1 MKKPLLFFLL
11 IFSSIVYSQGDPK
24 KVSGK
29 VVDDKGIPIPN
40 VTITFEEKDA
50 FTDLDGKYTIEV
62 KNSKSI
68 LRFSYLGFAPQV
80 VVVGK
85 NKEINI
91 TLLEEKNQLDEVVV
105 IGYGTQKR
113 SNVTGAISKYKNE
126 KLDEIA
132 VSRLDQALQGKI
144 AGVQVQNI
152 SSEAGADAQI
162 TVRGISSINAG
173 ANPLV
178 VVDGQPIPDGLGSL
192 NMADVASVEV
202 LKDAASAAIYGSR
215 GASGVILITTKSG
228 KADKVKY
235 SFKYSTGFKSA
246 YEKYDLMSTTE
257 YTELLYREQAI
268 RETDNSIRYEA
279 GVPLLNANN
288 QPYIVNDNPNPF
300 PNALNIF
307 YQGTTTKVNNLLA
320 AYIVEQT
327 MLGGRG
333 YDYQDEV
340 LRTAEFKNIQF
351 SATGGTKSLKYYVS
365 GGYQG
370 DEGIMLKSNFQ
381 KFNFRTK
388 FDIDLSKRVKLSVNI
403 NPSYTTKE
411 SPSENLTNFWRYP
424 SWLPA
429 THNALTA
436 AFVNQNPQWAGIQAG
451 DYAHPRHFIGLTYNA
466 TYPDGTPLLF
476 PNGSSNWSYPNDS
489 YYSQYQNDP
498 LSPYSLPGYV
508 FPGTNP
514 ALNTPDIYT
523 SATGSPSNSAQNN
536 PMASLLSHDI
546 NAKSYGL
553 QSGATLNVN
562 LLSGLDFKTMNTL
575 YMKYD
580 TKLDWSDRNADGDGI
595 VNKGIYYDNTYID
608 LLTENTLNYK
618 KEFENNS
625 LEFLA
630 GFTAQQTKSTNTQT
644 TGLDY
649 PSDNITTLNNALF
662 IDKSGTFGS
671 KNQVGLLSYLGRINY
686 AYKSKYL
693 LSASYRTDGS
703 SYFGPGRKWGSFPA
717 ASIGW
722 VVNKESFLD
731 KVDWLNKLA
740 FRASYGVSGNNRI
753 LNYGYQNLLSSANYS
768 FGPGTGTQTG
778 GQVGNPNINANE
790 DITWERT
797 YQTNFGLDV
806 ALWNNRFSLS
816 VDVYNSVTDKL
827 LLQQATMAFSGVPL
841 SWNNIGSLYNKGY
854 EFELAATVL
863 KSNNFKWS
871 TTSNLSHTRNEIKE
885 LGNEAYLLNYGE
897 RNEIYKSVVGGPLV
911 QFFGYKTD
919 GIWISQEQIDASG
932 LTSNLPSVF
941 KPGGLRLVDVDGNGE
956 INTDDRTIIGD
967 PYPDFTWGF
976 TNNFTFKAFDF
987 SFTWQGVQGGELIN
1001 GDPNYGETKSRNV
1014 NYNSNRWISP
1024 ANPGDGK
1031 TPYEEIGF
1039 NWMLTDYVVEDA
1051 SYFAL
1056 REVNLGYTL
1065 PVSLAKKIGLSSL
1078 RLYSSAQ
1085 NVYFH
1090 SASGYRGIN
1099 AEGRST
1105 SGPYSSALV
1114 AGYQR
1119 GAFPIAKT
1127 IVFGIDI
1134 NF

>member
-1 MKKPLLFFLL
+1 MKKPLLLFLL
-11 IFSSIVYSQGDPK
+11 IFTSIIYGQGDAK
-24 KVSGK
+24 KVTGT
-29 VVDDKGIPIPN
+29 VVDDKGLPIPN
-40 VTITFEEKDA
+40 VTVTFEDKNS
-50 FTDLDGKYTIEV
+50 FTDLDGKYSIEV

-68 LRFSYLGFAPQV
+68 LRFSYLGYAPQIM
-80 VVVGK
+80 VVGK

-91 TLLEEKNQLDEVVV
+91 MLLEEKNQLDEVVV

-126 KLDEIA
+126 KLDEIP
-132 VSRLDQALQGKI
+132 VSKLDQALQGKI

-178 VVDGQPIPDGLGSL
+178 VVDGQPIPDGLGTI

-235 SFKYSTGFKSA
+235 AFKYSTGFKSA
-246 YEKYDLMSTTE
+246 YKKYDLLSTSE

-268 RETDNSIRYEA
+268 RNTDPAIQAEGLIN
-279 GVPLLNANN
+279 
-288 QPYIVNDNPNPF
+288 
-300 PNALNIF
+300 PNALNIY
-307 YQGTTTKVNNLLA
+307 YQGSPTKVNNLLA

-327 MLGGRG
+327 MLGGKG

-388 FDIDLSKRVKLSVNI
+388 FDIDLSKNVKLSVNI

-424 SWLPA
+424 TWLPYK
-429 THNALTA
+429 HNDLTA
-436 AFVNQNPQWAGIQAG
+436 AFVNQNPQWASIQPG
-451 DYAHPRHFIGLTYNA
+451 DYAHPRHFIGLTYTG
-466 TYPDGTPLLF
+466 TYPDGSQLILPDGTTFTP
-476 PNGSSNWSYPNDS
+476 
-489 YYSQYQNDP
+489 
-498 LSPYSLPGYV
+498 
-508 FPGTNP
+508 
-514 ALNTPDIYT
+514 
-523 SATGSPSNSAQNN
+523 ATGSPSNSAQNN

-562 LLSGLDFKTMNTL
+562 LLPGLDFKTMNTL

-595 VNKGIYYDNTYID
+595 VNKGIYYDNTYLD

-693 LSASYRTDGS
+693 LSVSYRTDGS
-703 SYFGPGRKWGSFPA
+703 SYFGPGRKWGDFPA
-717 ASIGW
+717 ASVGW
-722 VVNKESFLD
+722 IVNKESFLN
-731 KVDWLNKLA
+731 KVDWLNKLG

-797 YQTNFGLDV
+797 YQTNFGVDL

-854 EFELAATVL
+854 EFELAATIL
-863 KSNNFKWS
+863 KSKNFKWS
-871 TTSNLSHTRNEIKE
+871 TTSNLSHTENEIKE

-919 GIWISQEQIDASG
+919 GIWISQAQIDASG
-932 LTSNLPSVF
+932 LTSDLPSVF
-941 KPGGLRLVDVDGNGE
+941 KPGGLRLVDVDGNGV
-956 INTDDRTIIGD
+956 IDTNDRTIIGD

-987 SFTWQGVQGGELIN
+987 SFTLQGVQGGELIN

-1014 NYNSNRWISP
+1014 NYNSNRWLSP
-1024 ANPGDGK
+1024 ENPGDGR

-1085 NVYFH
+1085 NVYFR

-1099 AEGRST
+1099 SEGRST

>member
-1 MKKPLLFFLL
+1 MKKPLILFLL
-11 IFSSIVYSQGDPK
+11 IFTSIIYSQTDTK
-24 KVSGK
+24 KISGT
-29 VVDDKGIPIPN
+29 VVDDKDAPIPG
-40 VTITFEEKDA
+40 VTVTFEDKDTV
-50 FTDLDGKYTIEV
+50 TDFDGKYSIEV

-68 LRFSYLGFAPQV
+68 LRFSYLGYAPQIM
-80 VVVGK
+80 VVGK

-91 TLLEEKNQLDEVVV
+91 TLFEEKNQLDEVVV

-173 ANPLV
+173 ASPLV
-178 VVDGQPIPDGLGSL
+178 VVDGQPIPDGLGTI

-235 SFKYSTGFKSA
+235 AFKYSTGFKSA
-246 YEKYDLMSTTE
+246 YKKYDLLSTSE
-257 YTELLYREQAI
+257 YTDLLYREQAI
-268 RETDNSIRYEA
+268 RNTDPAIQAEGLIN
-279 GVPLLNANN
+279 
-288 QPYIVNDNPNPF
+288 
-300 PNALNIF
+300 PNALNIY
-307 YQGTTTKVNNLLA
+307 YQGSPAKVNNLLA

-327 MLGGRG
+327 MLGGKG
-333 YDYQDEV
+333 YNYQDEV

-351 SATGGTKSLKYYVS
+351 SATGGTKSLKYYIS

-381 KFNFRTK
+381 KLNFRTK

-424 SWLPA
+424 TWLPYQ
-429 THNALTA
+429 HNALTA
-436 AFVNQNPQWAGIQAG
+436 TFVNQNPQWASIQAG
-451 DYAHPRHFIGLTYNA
+451 DYAHPRHFIDLPYNA
-466 TYPDGTPLLF
+466 VYPDGSTLY
-476 PNGSSNWSYPNDS
+476 YPDETTFNI
-489 YYSQYQNDP
+489 
-498 LSPYSLPGYV
+498 LSG
-508 FPGTNP
+508 N
-514 ALNTPDIYT
+514 
-523 SATGSPSNSAQNN
+523 PSNSAQNN

-553 QSGATLNVN
+553 QSGATLNIN
-562 LLSGLDFKTMNTL
+562 LLPGLDFKTMNTV

-580 TKLDWSDRNADGDGI
+580 TKLDWSNRNADGDGI
-595 VNKGIYYDNTYID
+595 VNKGIYYDNTYLD

-671 KNQVGLLSYLGRINY
+671 KNQVGLLSYLGRVNY

-722 VVNKESFLD
+722 IVNKESFLN

-790 DITWERT
+790 DITWEST
-797 YQTNFGLDV
+797 YQTNFGVDL
-806 ALWNNRFSLS
+806 ALLNNRISLS

-827 LLQQATMAFSGVPL
+827 LLQQSTMAFSGVPL
-841 SWNNIGSLYNKGY
+841 SWNNIGSLYNKGF
-854 EFELAATVL
+854 EFELAATIL
-863 KSNNFKWS
+863 KYKNFKWS
-871 TTSNLSHTRNEIKE
+871 TSSNLSHTKNEIKE

-919 GIWISQEQIDASG
+919 GIWISQAQIDASG
-932 LTSNLPSVF
+932 LTSDLPSWD
-941 KPGGLRLVDVDGNGE
+941 KPGGLRLVDVDGNGV
-956 INTDDRTIIGD
+956 IDTNDRTIIGN

-976 TNNFTFKAFDF
+976 TSNFTFKAFDF
-987 SFTWQGVQGGELIN
+987 SFTWQGVQGGDMIN
-1001 GDPNYGETKSRNV
+1001 GDANYGDTKSRNV
-1014 NYNSNRWISP
+1014 NYNSNRWLSP
-1024 ANPGDGK
+1024 ENPGDGR

-1065 PVSLAKKIGLSSL
+1065 PVTLAKKIGLSSL

-1085 NVYFH
+1085 NVYFR

-1099 AEGRST
+1099 SEGRST
-1105 SGPYSSALV
+1105 SGPYGSALV

>member
-11 IFSSIVYSQGDPK
+11 IFTSIVYSQGDPK

-40 VTITFEEKDA
+40 VTVTFEDKDS

-68 LRFSYLGFAPQV
+68 LRFSYLGFAPQI

-178 VVDGQPIPDGLGSL
+178 VVDGQPIPDGLGTI

-228 KADKVKY
+228 KADKTRY

-246 YEKYDLMSTTE
+246 YQKYDLLSTSE

-268 RETDNSIRYEA
+268 RNTDPAIQAEGLIN
-279 GVPLLNANN
+279 
-288 QPYIVNDNPNPF
+288 

-307 YQGTTTKVNNLLA
+307 YQGSPTKVNNLLA

-327 MLGGRG
+327 MLGGKG
-333 YDYQDEV
+333 YNYQDEV

-351 SATGGTKSLKYYVS
+351 SATGGTKSLKYYIS

-381 KFNFRTK
+381 KLNFRTK

-424 SWLPA
+424 TWLPYE
-429 THNALTA
+429 HNDLTA
-436 AFVNQNPQWAGIQAG
+436 AFVNQNPQWVSIQPG
-451 DYAHPRHFIGLTYNA
+451 DYAHPRHFIGLTYTG
-466 TYPDGTPLLF
+466 TYPDGSQLILPDGTTFTP
-476 PNGSSNWSYPNDS
+476 
-489 YYSQYQNDP
+489 
-498 LSPYSLPGYV
+498 
-508 FPGTNP
+508 
-514 ALNTPDIYT
+514 
-523 SATGSPSNSAQNN
+523 ATGSPSNSAQNN

-553 QSGATLNVN
+553 QSGAILNVN
-562 LLSGLDFKTMNTL
+562 LFPGLDFKTMNTL

-580 TKLDWSDRNADGDGI
+580 TKLDWTDRNADGDGI
-595 VNKGIYYDNTYID
+595 VNKGIYYDNTYLD

-625 LEFLA
+625 LELLA

-753 LNYGYQNLLSSANYS
+753 LNYGFQNLLSSANYS
-768 FGPGTGTQTG
+768 FGPGTGTQSG
-778 GQVGNPNINANE
+778 GQVENPNINANE

-854 EFELAATVL
+854 EFELAATIL

-871 TTSNLSHTRNEIKE
+871 TSSNLSHTQNRIKE

-919 GIWISQEQIDASG
+919 GIWISQAQIDASG
-932 LTSNLPSVF
+932 LTSDLPSVF
-941 KPGGLRLVDVDGNGE
+941 KPGGLRLVDVDGNG
-956 INTDDRTIIGD
+956 IIDTNDRTIIGD

-1001 GDPNYGETKSRNV
+1001 GDPNYGETKSRNA

-1024 ANPGDGK
+1024 ANPGDGR

-1085 NVYFH
+1085 NVYFR

-1099 AEGRST
+1099 SEGRST

>member
-1 MKKPLLFFLL
+1 MKKPLILFLL
-11 IFSSIVYSQGDPK
+11 IFTSIIYSQTDTK
-24 KVSGK
+24 KISGT
-29 VVDDKGIPIPN
+29 VVDDKDAPIPG
-40 VTITFEEKDA
+40 VTVTFEDKDTV
-50 FTDLDGKYTIEV
+50 TDLDGKYSIEV

-68 LRFSYLGFAPQV
+68 LRFSYLGYAPQIM
-80 VVVGK
+80 VVGK

-91 TLLEEKNQLDEVVV
+91 TLFEEKNQLDEVVV
-105 IGYGTQKR
+105 IGYGTQKK

-173 ANPLV
+173 ASPLV
-178 VVDGQPIPDGLGSL
+178 VVDGQPIPDGLGTI

-235 SFKYSTGFKSA
+235 AFKYSTGFKSA
-246 YEKYDLMSTTE
+246 YQKYDLLSTSE
-257 YTELLYREQAI
+257 YTDLLYREQAI
-268 RETDNSIRYEA
+268 RNTDPAIQAEGLIN
-279 GVPLLNANN
+279 
-288 QPYIVNDNPNPF
+288 
-300 PNALNIF
+300 PNALNIY
-307 YQGTTTKVNNLLA
+307 YQGSPTKVNNLLA

-327 MLGGRG
+327 MLGGKG
-333 YDYQDEV
+333 YNYQDEV

-351 SATGGTKSLKYYVS
+351 SATGGTKSLKYYIS

-381 KFNFRTK
+381 KLNFRTK

-424 SWLPA
+424 TWLPYQ
-429 THNALTA
+429 HNALTA
-436 AFVNQNPQWAGIQAG
+436 AFVNQNPQWASIQPG
-451 DYAHPRHFIGLTYNA
+451 DYAHPRHFIGLTYNG
-466 TYPDGTPLLF
+466 TYPDGSPLILPDGTTFTP
-476 PNGSSNWSYPNDS
+476 
-489 YYSQYQNDP
+489 
-498 LSPYSLPGYV
+498 
-508 FPGTNP
+508 
-514 ALNTPDIYT
+514 
-523 SATGSPSNSAQNN
+523 ATGSPSNSAQNN

-553 QSGATLNVN
+553 QSGATLNIN
-562 LLSGLDFKTMNTL
+562 LLPGLDFKTMNTV

-580 TKLDWSDRNADGDGI
+580 TKLDWSNRNADGDGI
-595 VNKGIYYDNTYID
+595 VNKGIYSDNTYLD
-608 LLTENTLNYK
+608 LLTENTFNYK

-625 LEFLA
+625 LEYLV

-671 KNQVGLLSYLGRINY
+671 KNQVGLLSFLVRTNY
-686 AYKSKYL
+686 VVESKYIFSL
-693 LSASYRTDGS
+693 SYRTDGS
-703 SYFGPGRKWGSFPA
+703 SYFGPGRKWGDFPA
-717 ASIGW
+717 ASVGW
-722 VVNKESFLD
+722 IVNKESFLN
-731 KVDWLNKLA
+731 KVDWLDKLG

-753 LNYGYQNLLSSANYS
+753 LNYGFQNLLSSANYS

-797 YQTNFGLDV
+797 YQTNFGVDL
-806 ALWNNRFSLS
+806 ALLNNRISLS
-816 VDVYNSVTDKL
+816 VDVYNSLTDKL
-827 LLQQATMAFSGVPL
+827 LLQQSTMAFSGVPL
-841 SWNNIGSLYNKGY
+841 SWNNIGSLYNKGF
-854 EFELAATVL
+854 EFELATTNIKA
-863 KSNNFKWS
+863 KNFKWS
-871 TTSNLSHTRNEIKE
+871 TSSNLSHTKNEIKE

-919 GIWISQEQIDASG
+919 GIWISQAQIDASG
-932 LTSNLPSVF
+932 LTSELPSVF
-941 KPGGLRLVDVDGNGE
+941 KPGGLRLVDVDGNGV
-956 INTDDRTIIGD
+956 IDTNDRTIIGN

-1014 NYNSNRWISP
+1014 NYNSNRWLSP
-1024 ANPGDGK
+1024 ENPGDGR

-1065 PVSLAKKIGLSSL
+1065 PVTLAKKIGLSSL

-1085 NVYFH
+1085 NVYFR

-1099 AEGRST
+1099 SEGRST
-1105 SGPYSSALV
+1105 SGPYGSALV

>member
-1 MKKPLLFFLL
+1 MKKPLILFLL
-11 IFSSIVYSQGDPK
+11 IFTSIIYSQTDTK
-24 KVSGK
+24 KISGT
-29 VVDDKGIPIPN
+29 VVDDKDAPIPG
-40 VTITFEEKDA
+40 VTVTFEDKDTV
-50 FTDLDGKYTIEV
+50 TDFDGKYSIEV

-68 LRFSYLGFAPQV
+68 LRFSYLGYAPQIM
-80 VVVGK
+80 VVGK

-113 SNVTGAISKYKNE
+113 SNVTGAVSKYKNE

-152 SSEAGADAQI
+152 SSEAGADAKI

-178 VVDGQPIPDGLGSL
+178 VVDGQPIPDGLGTI

-228 KADKVKY
+228 KADKTRY

-246 YEKYDLMSTTE
+246 YKKYDLLSTSE
-257 YTELLYREQAI
+257 YTELLYREQAL
-268 RETDNSIRYEA
+268 RATDNSIRYEA

-300 PNALNIF
+300 PNALNIL
-307 YQGTTTKVNNLLA
+307 YQGSLTNVNNLLA

-327 MLGGRG
+327 MLGGKG

-351 SATGGTKSLKYYVS
+351 SATGGTKSLKYYIS

-381 KFNFRTK
+381 KLNFRTK

-403 NPSYTTKE
+403 NPSFTKKE

-436 AFVNQNPQWAGIQAG
+436 AFVNQNPQWASIQPG

-476 PNGSSNWSYPNDS
+476 PNGSPNWAYPNDP
-489 YYSQYQNDP
+489 YYTQFKDDP
-498 LSPYSLPGYV
+498 LSPYFNSVPPNL
-508 FPGTNP
+508 
-514 ALNTPDIYT
+514 YT

-553 QSGATLNVN
+553 QSGATLNIN
-562 LLSGLDFKTMNTL
+562 LLPGLDFKTMNTL

-580 TKLDWSDRNADGDGI
+580 TKLDWSNRNADGDGI
-595 VNKGIYYDNTYID
+595 VNKGIYYDNTYLD

-671 KNQVGLLSYLGRINY
+671 KNQVGLLSYLGRVNY

-693 LSASYRTDGS
+693 LSVSYRTDGS

-717 ASIGW
+717 ASVGW
-722 VVNKESFLD
+722 IVNKESFLN
-731 KVDWLNKLA
+731 KVDWLDKLG

-790 DITWERT
+790 DITWEST
-797 YQTNFGLDV
+797 YQTNFGVDL
-806 ALWNNRFSLS
+806 ALLNNRISLS

-827 LLQQATMAFSGVPL
+827 LLQQSTMAFSGVPL
-841 SWNNIGSLYNKGY
+841 SWNNIGSLYNKGF
-854 EFELAATVL
+854 EFELAATIL
-863 KSNNFKWS
+863 KYKNFKWS
-871 TTSNLSHTRNEIKE
+871 TTSNLSHTKNEIKE

-919 GIWISQEQIDASG
+919 GIWISQAQIDASG
-932 LTSNLPSVF
+932 LTSELPSVF
-941 KPGGLRLVDVDGNGE
+941 KPGGLRLVDVDGNGV
-956 INTDDRTIIGD
+956 IDTNDRTIIGN

-987 SFTWQGVQGGELIN
+987 SFTWQGVQGGDMIN
-1001 GDPNYGETKSRNV
+1001 GDANYGDTKSRNV
-1014 NYNSNRWISP
+1014 NYNSNRWLSP
-1024 ANPGDGK
+1024 ENPGDGR

-1065 PVSLAKKIGLSSL
+1065 PVTLAKKIGLSSL

-1085 NVYFH
+1085 NVYFR

-1099 AEGRST
+1099 SEGRST
-1105 SGPYSSALV
+1105 SGPYGSALV

>member
-1 MKKPLLFFLL
+1 MKKPLLLFLL
-11 IFSSIVYSQGDPK
+11 IFTSIIYGQGDAK
-24 KVSGK
+24 KVTGT
-29 VVDDKGIPIPN
+29 VVDDKGLPIPN
-40 VTITFEEKDA
+40 VTVTFEDKDS

-68 LRFSYLGFAPQV
+68 LRFSYLGFAPQI

-173 ANPLV
+173 ASPLV
-178 VVDGQPIPDGLGSL
+178 VVDGQPIPDGLGTI

-235 SFKYSTGFKSA
+235 AFKYSTGFKSA
-246 YEKYDLMSTTE
+246 YKKYDLLSTTE
-257 YTELLYREQAI
+257 YTDLLYREQAI
-268 RETDNSIRYEA
+268 RNTDPAIQAEGLIN
-279 GVPLLNANN
+279 
-288 QPYIVNDNPNPF
+288 
-300 PNALNIF
+300 PNALNIY
-307 YQGTTTKVNNLLA
+307 YQGSPTKVNNLLA

-327 MLGGRG
+327 MLGGKG
-333 YDYQDEV
+333 YNYQDEV

-351 SATGGTKSLKYYVS
+351 SATGGTKSLKYYIS

-381 KFNFRTK
+381 KLNFRTK

-403 NPSYTTKE
+403 NPSYTRKE

-424 SWLPA
+424 TWLPYQ
-429 THNALTA
+429 HNALTA
-436 AFVNQNPQWAGIQAG
+436 AFVNQNPQWASIQPG
-451 DYAHPRHFIGLTYNA
+451 DYAHPRHFIGLTYTG
-466 TYPDGTPLLF
+466 TYPDGSQLILPDGTTFTP
-476 PNGSSNWSYPNDS
+476 
-489 YYSQYQNDP
+489 
-498 LSPYSLPGYV
+498 
-508 FPGTNP
+508 
-514 ALNTPDIYT
+514 
-523 SATGSPSNSAQNN
+523 ATGSPSNSAQNN

-553 QSGATLNVN
+553 QSGAILNVN
-562 LLSGLDFKTMNTL
+562 LLPGLDFKTMNTL

-580 TKLDWSDRNADGDGI
+580 TKLDWTDRNADGDGI
-595 VNKGIYYDNTYID
+595 VNKGIYYDNTYLD

-797 YQTNFGLDV
+797 YQTNFGVDL

-854 EFELAATVL
+854 EFELAATIL

-871 TTSNLSHTRNEIKE
+871 TTSNLSHTKNEIKE

-919 GIWISQEQIDASG
+919 GIWISQAQIDASG
-932 LTSNLPSVF
+932 LTSDLPSVF
-941 KPGGLRLVDVDGNGE
+941 KPGGLRLVDVDGNG
-956 INTDDRTIIGD
+956 IIDTNDRTIIGD

-1014 NYNSNRWISP
+1014 NYNSNRWLSP
-1024 ANPGDGK
+1024 ENPGDGR

-1085 NVYFH
+1085 NVYFR

-1099 AEGRST
+1099 SEGRST